1 MITHLSLKG
10 KVNER
15 MLPLYFLLRQSCFE
29 FSRFSL
35 DRHYLGIVNF
45 TIIIIIKNTMSASS
59 SPLFV
64 VVLTHILGLS
74 ENVIYMVQCNRCN
87 LHYIGQI
94 GETKRQ
100 LKDRFNE
107 YRRAVDKTSIKSK
120 PTTVSEHFLSHSNH
134 SYTDM
139 QLIPL

>member
-29 FSRFSL
+29 FSLFSL
-35 DRHYLGIVNF
+35 DSHYLGIVNF
-45 TIIIIIKNTMSASS
+45 TIIIIINNTMSASS
-59 SPLFV
+59 SPLFDI
-64 VVLTHILGLS
+64 VLTHILGPS

-87 LHYIGQI
+87 LQYI
-94 GETKRQ
+94 GETKRR

-107 YRRAVDKTSIKSK
+107 HRRAVDKTNINLN
-120 PTTVSEHFLSHSNH
+120 PLLFLNTFSL
-134 SYTDM
+134 TLTI
-139 QLIPL
+139 LILTCS

>member
-29 FSRFSL
+29 FSLFSL

-45 TIIIIIKNTMSASS
+45 TIIIIIIKNTMSASS

-64 VVLTHILGLS
+64 VVLTHILGPS
-74 ENVIYMVQCNRCN
+74 ENVIYIYGSM
-87 LHYIGQI
+87 
-94 GETKRQ
+94 
-100 LKDRFNE
+100 
-107 YRRAVDKTSIKSK
+107 
-120 PTTVSEHFLSHSNH
+120 
-134 SYTDM
+134 
-139 QLIPL
+139 

>member
-29 FSRFSL
+29 FSLFSL

-87 LHYIGQI
+87 LQYI

-107 YRRAVDKTSIKSK
+107 YRRAVDKTKL
-120 PTTVSEHFLSHSNH
+120 FLNTFSL
-134 SYTDM
+134 TLTI
-139 QLIPL
+139 LILTCS